1 MEEFFL
7 QRAGC
12 WLLDEAILRICSCS
26 QSGDFRYIGSKLF
39 GSMYNM
45 HAKSVK
51 DYSVILKHLNSVN
64 NLGGI
69 LSKNVR

>member
-1 MEEFFL
+1 
-7 QRAGC
+7 
-12 WLLDEAILRICSCS
+12 
-26 QSGDFRYIGSKLF
+26 
-39 GSMYNM
+39 MYNM